1 MTRYHHVVGLLDYL
15 VYKEKGQK
23 VLGVCR
29 RIARTTTVC
38 SFQFQ
43 LWLGVSKLIAR
54 TCHLCV
60 VFHCQVVISTNS
72 SIPELLL
79 CYG

>member
-1 MTRYHHVVGLLDYL
+1 MTRYHLGGSIELSGYIRERDRKFWASVGGLPA
-15 VYKEKGQK
+15 QP
-23 VLGVCR
+23 
-29 RIARTTTVC
+29 VC